1 MRTTGFVFADAY
13 PSASLLL
20 ATADAKST
28 QHSQDLRMPINGS
41 DVLLLVSLHVNGI
54 EDQDDLV
61 GRATLPISVGLAA
74 DHSVVLRG
82 RQGEDLQRASGQVPS
97 VHIRVAYG
105 SAKFERDETVDCS
118 ASFVA

>member
-1 MRTTGFVFADAY
+1 
-13 PSASLLL
+13 
-20 ATADAKST
+20 
-28 QHSQDLRMPINGS
+28 MPINGS
-41 DVLLLVSLHVNGI
+41 DVLLLVSLHVNGRG
-54 EDQDDLV
+54 DQDDLV

-74 DHSVVLRG
+74 DHSVVLRV